1 MQDRILRWPEVKART
16 GLSRTSVWREQRA
29 GRFPPAIQ
37 ISANA
42 VGWRESDIAAWI
54 ASRTASVAA

>member
-1 MQDRILRWPEVKART
+1 MIDRILRWPEVKART
-16 GLSRTSVWREQRA
+16 GLSRTSVWREQKA
-29 GRFPPAIQ
+29 GRFPAGIK

-54 ASRTASVAA
+54 ASRTRQAA